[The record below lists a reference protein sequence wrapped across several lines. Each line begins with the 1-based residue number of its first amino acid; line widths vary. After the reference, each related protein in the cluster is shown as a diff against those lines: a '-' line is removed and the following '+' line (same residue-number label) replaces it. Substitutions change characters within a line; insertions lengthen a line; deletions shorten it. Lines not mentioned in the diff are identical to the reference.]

1 MHAPAALRE
10 TVADVVE
17 RTPVFDIHTHLY
29 DPAFGELLL
38 WGIDELL
45 IYHYLIAEG
54 FRQFDMPYDKFW
66 SLTKTQQT
74 DAIWQALFIEHSPIS
89 ESCRGVLTVLQAL
102 GFDVKKRDLPALK
115 GLPEIGWVFTTP
127 ARGKG
132 YATEAVR
139 AAVTWG
145 DAHFSSSRTACII
158 HPENLASIR
167 VAEKCAY
174 REFQRTTYKSHPTI
188 MFVRDRD

>member
-1 MHAPAALRE
+1 MSPSSH
-10 TVADVVE
+10 VVVE
-17 RTPVFDIHTHLY
+17 VPTLETKRLKLRAHRLEDFVHCTAMWA
-29 DPAFGELLL
+29 DPEVTRYVGGKPQTEEESWARLLRYA
-38 WGIDELL
+38 G
-45 IYHYLIAEG
+45 H
-54 FRQFDMPYDKFW
+54 W
-66 SLTKTQQT
+66 SLLSFGY
-74 DAIWQALFIEHSPIS
+74 WVVEEESSGNFIGE
-89 ESCRGVLTVLQAL
+89 V
-102 GFDVKKRDLPALK
+102 GFADCKRDLPALN
-115 GLPEIGWVFTTP
+115 GLPEIGWAFTTP

-145 DAHFSSSRTACII
+145 DAHFSSPRTACTI

-174 REFQRTTYKSHPTI
+174 REFQRTTYKSHATI